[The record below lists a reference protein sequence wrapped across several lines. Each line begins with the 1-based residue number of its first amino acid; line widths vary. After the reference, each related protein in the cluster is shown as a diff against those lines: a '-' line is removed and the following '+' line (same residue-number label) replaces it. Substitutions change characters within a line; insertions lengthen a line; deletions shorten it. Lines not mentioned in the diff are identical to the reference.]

1 MTGASHSV
9 ENTNTQLKRYQ
20 KKENRFPLL
29 ILGKNPFSNTAA
41 ILPPMCNISF
51 DNV

>member
-29 ILGKNPFSNTAA
+29 ILGRKSLLQYCSDPAA
-41 ILPPMCNISF
+41 
-51 DNV
+51 NV